1 MSGIA
6 SIPTSSV
13 NPCVPQPINAT
24 VIFSLGATVPGPPS
38 TCLGTIVNAAADA
51 AEYARNLRRLIS
63 RAMIHLVEMRLPHRT
78 LTLDHQAQC
87 IGNIVPPLAPETDT
101 ATNRISLD
109 IDTQS

>member
-1 MSGIA
+1 
-6 SIPTSSV
+6 
-13 NPCVPQPINAT
+13 
-24 VIFSLGATVPGPPS
+24 
-38 TCLGTIVNAAADA
+38 
-51 AEYARNLRRLIS
+51 
-63 RAMIHLVEMRLPHRT
+63 MIHLVEMRLPHRT